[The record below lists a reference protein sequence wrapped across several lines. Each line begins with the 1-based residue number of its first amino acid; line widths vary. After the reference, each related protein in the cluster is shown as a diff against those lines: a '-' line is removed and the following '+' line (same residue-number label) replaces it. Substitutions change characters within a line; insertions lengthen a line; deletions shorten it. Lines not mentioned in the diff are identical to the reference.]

1 MVDSTHYQSVSNSS
15 AGDRSLLAR
24 IPIRDRE
31 GQIVPGTCTA
41 NKERKSD
48 LLYHRNSKRTLKS
61 KAKPREWMLDEPNCA
76 RRRSPRTCK
85 SPGFL
90 QSSAESRHFRSD
102 VFDSHVNATFL
113 LYHNQRFVQQL
124 NSQRDNM
131 NVLNG
136 KIQALRENR
145 ASYDAMLVSINQ
157 EWNQV
162 IDDLIFLEAR
172 AGGLLNALKALN
184 NAENSGEENFL
195 SRLLETDSIA
205 TGYIDGALANRCLST
220 ERLIKLLE
228 DAINA
233 ERSRT
238 ESITLSLPAEVSAED
253 VILLLSNIDEMMK
266 EEAKNLHEA
275 VDILQQKHRECSDKV
290 QSYATNHEVDQSE
303 IKHLKGE
310 LDESMGKLNE
320 SRRKFISL
328 KMLKD
333 AASGATN
340 PTIGAVNGSLSPEK
354 PAEKTARLREL
365 KDLIEETK
373 ILAADRLSELLDV
386 REYNTILSEQL
397 QDIQNELKDDKYVLQ
412 SRLYALLNDQLQHVN
427 AEVGRYRTLTD
438 AMQGERSF
446 IIRREKELYAKLESA
461 DVARNAIDNVE
472 TRIADLELQLQK
484 SIAEKN
490 DLEIKMEESLQDSG
504 KKDIKAEFRVMASA
518 LSKEMGMMEMQLNR
532 WKDIANEALSL
543 REEAVALRASLTSKS
558 DERKNLVE
566 VCSKQTVEI
575 KSLKSLVEELQK
587 EKMELQIFLDIDL
600 TEVRESTRI
609 ANSQAELLRNALEE
623 HSLELRVRAANEAE
637 AACQERLSVAEAEI
651 ADLRAKLDKS
661 EREVSELVEAIRMK
675 DAEAET
681 YISEMETIGQAYEDM
696 QTQNQHLLQQM
707 TERDDYT
714 IKLVSDS
721 VKTKQ
726 AQSSLLSEKQL
737 LTKQLQQ
744 LNSSIETL
752 RSKVSHCEEQMKIV
766 LAEGMRSAQ
775 EERHLAVS
783 LEAAKWELADAEKE
797 LKWLKSALSLTE
809 KEYDQIHR
817 DLNEVQIKL
826 NNEREETKKL
836 EEELAE
842 WNRKAAELMAETG
855 EAAIQR
861 LQDEINECKTILKCS
876 VCLDRPKQ
884 VVIVKCFH
892 LFCNQCIQKNI
903 ELRHRKCPGCGTAFG
918 QNDVRAVKI

>member
-1 MVDSTHYQSVSNSS
+1 
-15 AGDRSLLAR
+15 
-24 IPIRDRE
+24 
-31 GQIVPGTCTA
+31 
-41 NKERKSD
+41 
-48 LLYHRNSKRTLKS
+48 
-61 KAKPREWMLDEPNCA
+61 
-76 RRRSPRTCK
+76 
-85 SPGFL
+85 
-90 QSSAESRHFRSD
+90 
-102 VFDSHVNATFL
+102 
-113 LYHNQRFVQQL
+113 
-124 NSQRDNM
+124 
-131 NVLNG
+131 
-136 KIQALRENR
+136 
-145 ASYDAMLVSINQ
+145 
-157 EWNQV
+157 
-162 IDDLIFLEAR
+162 
-172 AGGLLNALKALN
+172 
-184 NAENSGEENFL
+184 
-195 SRLLETDSIA
+195 
-205 TGYIDGALANRCLST
+205 
-220 ERLIKLLE
+220 
-228 DAINA
+228 
-233 ERSRT
+233 
-238 ESITLSLPAEVSAED
+238 
-253 VILLLSNIDEMMK
+253 MMK

-504 KKDIKAEFRVMASA
+504 KKDIKAEFRAMASA

-587 EKMELQIFLDIDL
+587 EKMELQIFLDMYGNESCDGRDL